1 MLARISL
8 AISIVWAVSVAG
20 TPARAAEDA
29 ILVLDASGSMWGR
42 LEGEEKI
49 VVARRVINELLGDLP
64 ADRRLGLVA
73 YGHNRKG
80 DCSDIE
86 ELAAVGTARDEISAA
101 MTKLNPKGKTP
112 LSASVKFA
120 AEKLRYTENKATV
133 ILVSDGEETCDVDP
147 CALGTELEQL
157 GVDFTTHVIGFDI
170 GQEQHRAQLQC
181 LAENTGG
188 RYLSASNAA
197 ELASALEETVVKA
210 PEPVRTTGVVL
221 RATELSGGPLIE
233 SGLEWT
239 VRQAGGGDV
248 LFEAE
253 EAGVAEAELPPGVY
267 DIFVARP
274 VDGLKGDTKGVEL
287 RPGANK
293 TVTIA
298 LEFALEASVRTVP
311 EGAAPVSSEI
321 IVYWE
326 GPDRQSDYVT
336 ITPPDAS
343 PSAYRDYAYTRQGN
357 PLKLRLPVDEG
368 AYEVRYVLGRPARVL
383 ARVPITAEATEAAL
397 TAPETVAAGSEF
409 QVAWTGP
416 GYNDDWLT
424 IVKPDAGERAYTDYE
439 YTRQGNPAKLKAPLE
454 AGDYELRYV
463 QAGAK
468 VVARRPI
475 QVTAVEATVTGPETA
490 MAGTRHDVAWTGP
503 GGDRDW
509 LTVTEPGARDSAYT
523 DYEPTRRGNPVRLRT
538 PLEPG
543 TYEWRYVQNGG
554 KVIARQTVEVTP
566 AEAALEAPETARVGA
581 PVSVGWSGPGE
592 ERDYITVTEPGAA
605 ENRYTNYQY
614 TKRGNPVTV
623 DMPLEPGA
631 YEVRYVLDS
640 AKVVARK
647 PITVGDVESS
657 VAGPAKVAVG
667 SKFNAEWAGPG
678 YHRDFV
684 TIVAP
689 GAAPHAYISYK
700 YARIG
705 SPSELT
711 APKEPGTYELRY
723 VLGGRRVIARQTVEV
738 TAE

>member
-80 DCSDIE
+80 DCGDIE
-86 ELAAVGTARDEISAA
+86 ELAAVGTARADISAA
-101 MTKLNPKGKTP
+101 MAKLNPKGKTP

-170 GQEQHRAQLQC
+170 GQEQHRTQLQC

-239 VRQAGGGDV
+239 VQQAGGGAV
-248 LFEAE
+248 LFEASD
-253 EAGVAEAELPPGVY
+253 AGVAEAELPPGAY

-274 VDGLKGDTKGVEL
+274 ADGLKGDTRGVAL

-298 LEFALEASVRTVP
+298 LEFALEASVRTIP

-343 PSAYRDYAYTRQGN
+343 PSAYRDYEYTRQGN

-383 ARVPITAEATEAAL
+383 ARVPITAEATEATL
-397 TAPETVAAGSEF
+397 TAPETVAAGAEF

-424 IVKPDAGERAYTDYE
+424 IVKPDAGERAYLDYE

-468 VVARRPI
+468 VVARRAI
-475 QVTAVEATVTGPETA
+475 QVSAVEATVTGPETA
-490 MAGTRHDVAWTGP
+490 MAGTRHDVEWTGP
-503 GGDRDW
+503 GGQGDW
-509 LTVTEPGARDSAYT
+509 LTVTQPGAGERSYT
-523 DYEPTRRGNPVRLRT
+523 DYDYMRKGSPLRLRV

-543 TYEWRYVQNGG
+543 TYEWRYVQGG
-554 KVIARQTVEVTP
+554 QKVIARQTLKVTP
-566 AEAALEAPETARVGA
+566 AEATLDAPDTAAVGA
-581 PVSVGWSGPGE
+581 TVSVGWTGPGE
-592 ERDYITVTEPGAA
+592 QRDFITVTRPDIA
-605 ENRYTNYQY
+605 ENGYTDYEYARN
-614 TKRGNPVTV
+614 GSPASIN
-623 DMPLEPGA
+623 MPLEPGA

-640 AKVVARK
+640 AKVVARRA
-647 PITVGDVESS
+647 ITVTDVEVSIS
-657 VAGPAKVAVG
+657 GPPSIAAGGTFNAQWTGPA
-667 SKFNAEWAGPG
+667 
-678 YHRDFV
+678 YRRDFI

-689 GAAPHAYISYK
+689 GAAANAYTNYK
-700 YARIG
+700 YARRG

-711 APKEPGTYELRY
+711 APDEPGTYELRY

>member
-1 MLARISL
+1 MLVRISL
-8 AISIVWAVSVAG
+8 LISAISAALVLG

-64 ADRRLGLVA
+64 ANRRLGLVA

-80 DCSDIE
+80 DCGDIE
-86 ELAAVGTARDEISAA
+86 ELAAVGTARAEISAA
-101 MTKLNPKGKTP
+101 MAKLNPKGKTP

-147 CALGTELEQL
+147 CALGADLEQL

-239 VRQAGGGDV
+239 VQQAGGGAV
-248 LFEAE
+248 LFEAAD
-253 EAGVAEAELPPGVY
+253 AGVVEAELPPGVY
-267 DIFVARP
+267 DVFVGRP
-274 VDGLKGDTKGVEL
+274 ADGLKGDTQGVEL

-298 LEFALEASVRTVP
+298 LEFAFEASVRTVP

-336 ITPPDAS
+336 VTPPDAS
-343 PSAYRDYAYTRQGN
+343 PSAYRDYEYTRQGN
-357 PLKLRLPVDEG
+357 PLKLRLPVEAGD
-368 AYEVRYVLGRPARVL
+368 YEVRYVLGRPARVL
-383 ARVPITAEATEAAL
+383 ARAPITAEPTEATL
-397 TAPETVAAGSEF
+397 TAPETVAAGAEF

-439 YTRQGNPAKLKAPLE
+439 YTRQGNPSKLKAPLE

-468 VVARRPI
+468 VVARRAI
-475 QVTAVEATVTGPETA
+475 RVTAVAATVTGPETA
-490 MAGTRHDVAWTGP
+490 MAGTRYDIAWTGP

-509 LTVTEPGARDSAYT
+509 LTVIEPGARDSAYT
-523 DYEPTRRGNPVRLRT
+523 DYAYMRNGNPLRLRT

-543 TYEWRYVQNGG
+543 TYEWRYVQNGQ

-566 AEAALEAPETARVGA
+566 AEAALDAPETALVGA

-614 TKRGNPVTV
+614 TRRGNPVTI

-631 YEVRYVLDS
+631 YELRYVLDS

-647 PITVGDVESS
+647 PMTIGDVESGIE
-657 VAGPAKVAVG
+657 GPASIAAG
-667 SKFNAEWAGPG
+667 GKFSVQWTGPA

-689 GAAPHAYISYK
+689 GAAPQAYISYK
-700 YARIG
+700 YARRG

-711 APKEPGTYELRY
+711 APDEPGAYELRY

-738 TAE
+738 TAQ